1 MVNKTKITVKTQLN
15 PMLTILKLLLMMFKL
30 MRRNN
35 IMGRVRKREM
45 IIVNRIVNCIRFFNS
60 LVMRETK
67 SSITGKKVLYSHFLV
82 LIDLRWRFNNLF
94 EEMFKKRI
102 NMTYNEILLLYIKN

>member
-35 IMGRVRKREM
+35 IMGRVRKMEM
-45 IIVNRIVNCIRFFNS
+45 IVNRIVKCIRFFN
-60 LVMRETK
+60 
-67 SSITGKKVLYSHFLV
+67 
-82 LIDLRWRFNNLF
+82 
-94 EEMFKKRI
+94 
-102 NMTYNEILLLYIKN
+102 